1 MNTYEIC
8 FSEIS
13 SYCATIEA
21 ENEEE
26 AVKKLREQIPDN
38 VEGIYDEFIGIDSV
52 EEIR

>member
-8 FSEIS
+8 FSEKA

-21 ENEEE
+21 ESEEE
-26 AVKKLREQIPDN
+26 ARAIFKEEIPDN

-52 EEIR
+52 KEIQ